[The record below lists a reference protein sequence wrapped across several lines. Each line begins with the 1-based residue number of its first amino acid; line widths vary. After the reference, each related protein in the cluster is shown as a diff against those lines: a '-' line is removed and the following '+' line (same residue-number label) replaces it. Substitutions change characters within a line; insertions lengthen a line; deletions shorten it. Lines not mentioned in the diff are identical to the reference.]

1 MAKDKG
7 IPPEQL
13 LEQMYQK
20 EAARKAQ
27 IELDALKEYEARK
40 AAQAEAEGQKEE
52 EKQPE
57 VPEQEGKKL

>member
-1 MAKDKG
+1 
-7 IPPEQL
+7 
-13 LEQMYQK
+13 MYQK

-40 AAQAEAEGQKEE
+40 AAAAAEREAAEGQKEE
-52 EKQPE
+52 EKEPE